1 MPSVMHRT
9 LYFISYRKFG
19 RVFALYSQ
27 LRWQVNEQSS
37 VISFPYK
44 YIIVPV
50 HQHRKDGRHCWTEN
64 PHEEPWLGCLLWL
77 RYHAFRRDEGR
88 KTNKGYSTSLP
99 ILFSTNILGDFE
111 YISGLQ
117 IDTRALAG
125 RQASVS
131 SSPDKSGIHSLKSWP
146 WSV

>member
-1 MPSVMHRT
+1 MEDTAGQKTRT
-9 LYFISYRKFG
+9 KNLDWG
-19 RVFALYSQ
+19 V
-27 LRWQVNEQSS
+27 SS
-37 VISFPYK
+37 DCATMRS
-44 YIIVPV
+44 
-50 HQHRKDGRHCWTEN
+50 
-64 PHEEPWLGCLLWL
+64 EEMK
-77 RYHAFRRDEGR
+77 EE
-88 KTNKGYSTSLP
+88 S
-99 ILFSTNILGDFE
+99 LFSTNILGDFE